1 LKKINEPVEEVK
13 VPARRLPI
21 SLKKEVSKKTL
32 NDSELKVGDS
42 ENQNAG
48 DADLEK
54 YLKPLIKKIERKP
67 GEVKE
72 KDGATRR
79 NGSD

>member
-1 LKKINEPVEEVK
+1 MRKINDPVEEVK
-13 VPARRLPI
+13 VPARRLPV
-21 SLKKEVSKKTL
+21 SLKKEVTKKTL
-32 NDSELKVGDS
+32 NDSELKGGDS

-67 GEVKE
+67 GDVKE

-79 NGSD
+79 NASD